1 LSPQYADEAIDVTG
15 EAVARHRSLRG
26 SPLWELNQKGS
37 SMTEVTKIALAEPL
51 RLPAVA
57 EARAR
62 RRLISQWYKDAEGVL
77 AIRWIT
83 AVELDE
89 DHLPAALAA

>member
-1 LSPQYADEAIDVTG
+1 
-15 EAVARHRSLRG
+15 
-26 SPLWELNQKGS
+26 
-37 SMTEVTKIALAEPL
+37 MTEVTKIALAEPAP
-51 RLPAVA
+51 RVPAVA
-57 EARAR
+57 EGRAR
-62 RRLISQWYKDAEGVL
+62 RRLISQWYKNVEGML

>member
-1 LSPQYADEAIDVTG
+1 
-15 EAVARHRSLRG
+15 
-26 SPLWELNQKGS
+26 
-37 SMTEVTKIALAEPL
+37 MTEVTKIAFAEL
-51 RLPAVA
+51 RRVPAVA
-57 EARAR
+57 EGRAR